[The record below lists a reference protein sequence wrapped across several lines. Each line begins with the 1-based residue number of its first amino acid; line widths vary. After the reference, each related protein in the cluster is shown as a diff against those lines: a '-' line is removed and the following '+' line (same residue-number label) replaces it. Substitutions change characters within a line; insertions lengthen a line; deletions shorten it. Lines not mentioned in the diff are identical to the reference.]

1 MKELVDLDEVYSFGW
16 LEKKVEILMML
27 LVYFY
32 NFVVKTLFRFMI
44 TWVQYQNVCNKI
56 MLFCANVGLCN

>member
-1 MKELVDLDEVYSFGW
+1 MKELVDLDEVCSFGW

-32 NFVVKTLFRFMI
+32 NFVVKTSYSQVHDYLGTISKCLQSNYVILCER
-44 TWVQYQNVCNKI
+44 WI
-56 MLFCANVGLCN
+56 M

>member
-1 MKELVDLDEVYSFGW
+1 MKELVDLDEVCSFGW

-32 NFVVKTLFRFMI
+32 NFVVKTSYSQVHDYLGTI
-44 TWVQYQNVCNKI
+44 SKCLQ
-56 MLFCANVGLCN
+56 